1 MRPSPSSIILVL
13 SFNFLE
19 MVLGQMIETIQA
31 KRKYKA
37 VIPMTPPITKQNFS
51 KLSWHIPLTFGK
63 KQSVEFPEV
72 KRQLKQLTDFISYK
86 MSIRYTYLLF
96 LNDAKDVILVD
107 LYHKSNHISS

>member
-1 MRPSPSSIILVL
+1 MTTVYIKKPSTSRNFLVL

-37 VIPMTPPITKQNFS
+37 VIPMTPPKTKQNFS
-51 KLSWHIPLTFGK
+51 KLSWHFPLTFGK

-72 KRQLKQLTDFISYK
+72 KRQLKQLTHLINYEIN
-86 MSIRYTYLLF
+86 IRYIPSF
-96 LNDAKDVILVD
+96 
-107 LYHKSNHISS
+107 SE